1 METQSPIA
9 PLPDRVRQYRELRG
23 YPRPRDMARAL
34 TISRATIEGI
44 EIGST
49 LPSMSTLLRI
59 ADGLGITVADLFSR
73 KAPPRPRVRR

>member
-1 METQSPIA
+1 
-9 PLPDRVRQYRELRG
+9 
-23 YPRPRDMARAL
+23 MARAL